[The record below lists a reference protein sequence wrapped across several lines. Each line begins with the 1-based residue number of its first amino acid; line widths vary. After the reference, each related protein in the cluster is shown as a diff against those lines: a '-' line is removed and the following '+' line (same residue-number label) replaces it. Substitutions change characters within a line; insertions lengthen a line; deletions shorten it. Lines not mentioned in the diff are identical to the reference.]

1 MKPVTDAVP
10 DIGVRARRFSLR
22 SPPAWCVVQWPI
34 NCSHKGKISIFP
46 GTKIARLIAAAGK
59 PCSPHLLTTLSFI
72 PFCFFPVSLSA
83 NHQALQVFFFY
94 PRSHSFTFHFFPP
107 PIIPSSSNGYCVSS
121 GGERAE
127 KEGGWECVLACR
139 TVETGVSVSNDAL
152 IINTLEQCCCTEPK
166 HHLMLCTSSLF
177 RPVNPLSLFFKKNVI
192 FLFVLLLAASFYI
205 QTFCL
210 FRLSLHPTLFMC
222 KFPCVCN

>member
-83 NHQALQVFFFY
+83 NHQALQVFFFT
-94 PRSHSFTFHFFPP
+94 PALTLSRFTSF
-107 PIIPSSSNGYCVSS
+107 
-121 GGERAE
+121 
-127 KEGGWECVLACR
+127 
-139 TVETGVSVSNDAL
+139 
-152 IINTLEQCCCTEPK
+152 
-166 HHLMLCTSSLF
+166 HLQS
-177 RPVNPLSLFFKKNVI
+177 
-192 FLFVLLLAASFYI
+192 
-205 QTFCL
+205 
-210 FRLSLHPTLFMC
+210 FRLHQTAIVWAQEENAQRKKGAGNAFWHAALLKPECQSPMMLS
-222 KFPCVCN
+222 

>member
-83 NHQALQVFFFY
+83 NHQALQVFFFL
-94 PRSHSFTFHFFPP
+94 P
-107 PIIPSSSNGYCVSS
+107 
-121 GGERAE
+121 
-127 KEGGWECVLACR
+127 
-139 TVETGVSVSNDAL
+139 
-152 IINTLEQCCCTEPK
+152 
-166 HHLMLCTSSLF
+166 
-177 RPVNPLSLFFKKNVI
+177 PLSLFHVSLLSTSNHSVFIKRLLCELRRRTRRERRGLGMRFGMPHCWNRSVS
-192 FLFVLLLAASFYI
+192 LQWCSHNQHTGAVLLHRTKTLSDAMYI
-205 QTFCL
+205 F
-210 FRLSLHPTLFMC
+210 SL
-222 KFPCVCN
+222 